1 MPKKT
6 KRQKLIADLHRRTS
20 HSSPVPSA
28 VITDFKI
35 EQPVFQLNKTISPK
49 MKENLTGDAVE
60 LKIVKTDLYKTMIL
74 SFIIICF
81 EIGAYWYL
89 RVR

>member
-20 HSSPVPSA
+20 HSPPAPTPPV
-28 VITDFKI
+28 TDFKI
-35 EQPVFQLNKTISPK
+35 EQPVFQLNKTISAK
-49 MKENLTGDAVE
+49 KQENLADDITE
-60 LKIVKTDLYKTMIL
+60 LKVVKTDLFKTIIF